1 MKKLTCILLV
11 TTLALSLC
19 ACGDSDKV
27 DKEKKDRLTVET
39 EAGKVYAPDLYN
51 WQKYED
57 DVINKTKLDKKI
69 EQEINDKVAKIE
81 NGLAPEKEIELVES
95 NYGDVKKYKETLIK
109 EAKQEKMRAD
119 AIKGVKVTEEDRKDF
134 ASRYRDVFAGD
145 NALVFQF
152 TSFDAASAFYN
163 ENNTKGQDDMLKY
176 IAKLAGKESIKW
188 EEVNDARDKTGIT
201 LLHNV
206 DSNKY
211 NYCMGEILKGKFDGL
226 QDGQMSEP
234 FDYSGT
240 ITILVRVSSG
250 VIEMDDSLIDKY
262 MLKIKQE
269 EAYKKYIIDN
279 K

>member
-1 MKKLTCILLV
+1 MV
-11 TTLALSLC
+11 TRWI
-19 ACGDSDKV
+19 KR
-27 DKEKKDRLTVET
+27 KKDRLTVET

-57 DVINKTKLDKKI
+57 DVINKTKLDKEV
-69 EQEINDKVAKIE
+69 EQEINDKVTRIE
-81 NGLAPEKEIELVES
+81 NGLAPEKEIESVET
-95 NYGDVKKYKETLIK
+95 NYGGVKKYKETLIK
-109 EAKQEKMRAD
+109 EAKQAKVREE
-119 AIKGVKVTEEDRKDF
+119 AIKGIKVNEDDRKDF
-134 ASRYRDVFAGD
+134 VSRYKDVFAGD

-152 TSFDAASAFYN
+152 TNFDLASAFYN

-176 IAKLAGKESIKW
+176 MAKLAGKESIKW
-188 EEVNDARDKTGIT
+188 EEINDSSSKTGIT

-211 NYCMGEILKGKFDGL
+211 NYCMGDILKGKFDSL

-234 FDYSGT
+234 FDYSGV